1 LNLGQLSR
9 VMRIHPLCDDA
20 MPGPV
25 GLYSRPLGARE
36 PGRARSGAS
45 PFERPQ
51 GQGRD
56 PRWIEVPLLVETAH
70 GGRPE
75 PVGGAIR
82 IEKGPGQGEVRQDGR
97 EGRREGGKDGGP
109 DIGRDGD
116 DRRVVVA
123 NPEQAREIASQ
134 LIRHSESAERLIALR
149 GGERTALEAWAARA
163 LAAGELIIL
172 VRKAP
177 DGAPVG
183 AKDLSQAPTTSGTR
197 PRSSGAPPPP
207 VKNTKEEPHWVEIE
221 VTSQDGKPLPEV
233 AYLIVTADKQKHSG
247 TTDKRGR
254 ARLDGIVGGVCQVSL
269 TELDDVEWKKA

>member
-1 LNLGQLSR
+1 MHPGQLSR

-25 GLYSRPLGARE
+25 GLYPRPLGARE
-36 PGRARSGAS
+36 PGRAGSGAS
-45 PFERPQ
+45 PFGRAD
-51 GQGRD
+51 GKVRD

-82 IEKGPGQGEVRQDGR
+82 IELGRRRDEVRDGPR
-97 EGRREGGKDGGP
+97 DE
-109 DIGRDGD
+109 GRDGGRRD
-116 DRRVVVA
+116 EDQSGDRRVVVA

-134 LIRHSESAERLIALR
+134 LIRHSETSERLIALR

-163 LAAGELIIL
+163 LAAGEVVIL
-172 VRKAP
+172 VRNMP
-177 DGAPVG
+177 GGAPVG

-207 VKNTKEEPHWVEIE
+207 VKKAEEETHWVEIE